1 MDEPQRPI
9 DGSLKGAWVMAGAV
23 RWNVVT
29 RAYTVFHRNS
39 QELTRILD
47 RVRVDFAFSM
57 QLSGDDTSE
66 TREFWD
72 EVDQRLHNFLAS
84 AVSLV
89 DHTRRLTKFFAPDV
103 PDIVAKYER
112 RNAIVTEL
120 DETSFL
126 RDLRNYLLHFGVAP
140 LLQTLNFNS
149 GEDAETLDHLL
160 KLNAVRLLEHHKWSA
175 QSKRYLVGFAD
186 RDGPVLRDDVV
197 VYATAMQDL
206 FSWLFAQRIAI
217 YNDPRIND
225 RFRLKSSSDG

>member
-1 MDEPQRPI
+1 MAQPQRPI
-9 DGSLKGAWVMAGAV
+9 DGSQKGAWVMAGVV

-29 RAYTVFHRNS
+29 RSYTVFCRNS

-47 RVRVDFAFSM
+47 RLRVDVAFSI
-57 QLSGDDTSE
+57 QLSGDDTPV

-89 DHTRRLTKFFAPDV
+89 DHTRRLTSFFAPDV
-103 PDIVAKYER
+103 PDIVAEYDR
-112 RNAIVTEL
+112 RNAMVTTL
-120 DETSFL
+120 AETTFL

-140 LLQTLNFNS
+140 LLQTISLS
-149 GEDAETLDHLL
+149 SIDSHAGRDHLL
-160 KLNAVRLLEHHKWSA
+160 KLNAVRLLEHDKWSA
-175 QSKRYLVGFAD
+175 RSKRYLGDFPD

-206 FSWLFAQRIAI
+206 FSWLFAQRTPIF
-217 YNDPRIND
+217 NDPRIND
-225 RFRLKSSSDG
+225 RFRLK